1 MLCQIYFCT
10 IFGNICYIGKA
21 RVNPPVGRSEWK
33 VEWFFELSL
42 QRRSK
47 VRLNDVTTQVIH
59 FRPHLINWLTS
70 QRNEFQKSRAIN
82 ISVYRRLEEF
92 RESSE
97 TRELPAKSNE
107 IRLTELVPE
116 ETYVAVF
123 VEGIERKRRRGKW
136 TKTGR
141 KLMLS
146 GLLTILRFTRCIHI
160 LRSCFAI
167 FRYYAHVR
175 TRPLS
180 YRLLRYVSCSWCSRN
195 IWQVTCLRY

>member
-1 MLCQIYFCT
+1 VPNLFSH
-10 IFGNICYIGKA
+10 NIWQHLLHWKST
-21 RVNPPVGRSEWK
+21 SESSRRKRWAK
-33 VEWFFELSL
+33 GGWFFEL

-59 FRPHLINWLTS
+59 FRPHLINRLTS

-123 VEGIERKRRRGKW
+123 VEGIERKREGKMDENGQ
-136 TKTGR
+136 KEKADALR
-141 KLMLS
+141 FINHLKVYSLYSYPAFVLRNFP
-146 GLLTILRFTRCIHI
+146 ILRCI
-160 LRSCFAI
+160 SC
-167 FRYYAHVR
+167 
-175 TRPLS
+175 
-180 YRLLRYVSCSWCSRN
+180 
-195 IWQVTCLRY
+195 